1 LNQISQPTESSWAQR
16 NGFAPWLMAVIWIIS
31 ALILFQ
37 VVAGIVA
44 IAIAIIQHPGG
55 LDSFNPSI
63 ITENLDVLFIGNSFG
78 QIVFLGYGTWL
89 FAKTSARHN
98 RAREVFKLQWLEGT
112 GKFIL
117 LAIGLIVVIQ
127 PVIMFL
133 SWINL
138 QFPFPDKL
146 LAFEEAQDQ
155 LLQNY
160 LTGPNFLPLV
170 LFHVAVVPAIC
181 EEIMYRGYIQTMFR
195 RSMPVWAALALTGI
209 IFGLYHVRM
218 TQVIPLSVIGILLA
232 YLTYASKSLYP
243 AIAAHFVNNAG
254 SVVAAFYYP
263 DVMFS
268 TEATEV
274 MPPWELLIPGF
285 ILTGILLFWLKKL
298 SQNSG
303 GHYVQE

>member
-1 LNQISQPTESSWAQR
+1 MNHDTQSSWAER
-16 NGFAPWLMAVIWIIS
+16 NGFAPWLMALIWIIG
-31 ALILFQ
+31 ALVLFQ
-37 VVAGIVA
+37 GAAAIVA
-44 IAIAIIQHPGG
+44 LGIAIAQHDGG
-55 LDSFNPSI
+55 METFNPAV
-63 ITENLDVLFIGNSFG
+63 ITQNLEILFIGNSFG

-89 FAKTSARHN
+89 FARTSARNN
-98 RAREVFKLQWLEGT
+98 RAREIFKLRWPEGT
-112 GKFIL
+112 GKFVA
-117 LAIGLIVVIQ
+117 LALGLIIVIQ

-133 SWINL
+133 SWLNL
-138 QFPFPDKL
+138 QFPFPEKL

-170 LFHVAVVPAIC
+170 LFHVSVVPAIC

-243 AIAAHFVNNAG
+243 AIAAHFLNNAG

-263 DVMFS
+263 EVMFS
-268 TEATEV
+268 TEASEV
-274 MPPWELLIPGF
+274 MPPWELLVPGF
-285 ILTGILLFWLKKL
+285 ILTGILLFWLKKISL
-298 SQNSG
+298 KSG
-303 GHYVQE
+303 GHYVPE